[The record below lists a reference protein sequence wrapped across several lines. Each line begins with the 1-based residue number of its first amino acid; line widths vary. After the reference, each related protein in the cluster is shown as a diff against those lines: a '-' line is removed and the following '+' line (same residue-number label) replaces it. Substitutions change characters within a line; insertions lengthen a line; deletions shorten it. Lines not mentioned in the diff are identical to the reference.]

1 MTDTQA
7 KASNFEA
14 VLTANA
20 VRVFSERD
28 AAKRLLALQEIWA
41 PDGVLYENEHV
52 VTGIEAIS
60 LTVGALLDNL
70 PAGTRFAPDG
80 PVVGH
85 HGLARLKWIAVDA
98 AGTPG
103 PASGI
108 DVAFVNHGRI
118 TSLYVLLN
126 PFG

>member
-1 MTDTQA
+1 MTDAQA
-7 KASNFEA
+7 TDPNFEA

-28 AAKRLLALQEIWA
+28 AAKRLQALREIWA
-41 PDGVLYENEHV
+41 PDGVLYEDQHV

-60 LTVGALLDNL
+60 AAVGAPLDNL
-70 PAGTRFAPDG
+70 APGTRFAADG

-85 HGLARLKWIAVDA
+85 HGLARLKWVAVDA

-103 PASGI
+103 PVSGT
-108 DVAFVNHGRI
+108 DVAFVENGRI
-118 TSLYVLLN
+118 TSLYVFLN
-126 PFG
+126 PFN

>member
-1 MTDTQA
+1 MTDPRA
-7 KASNFEA
+7 KDPNLEA

-28 AAKRLLALQEIWA
+28 AAKRLLALQELWA
-41 PDGVLYENEHV
+41 RDGVLYEDEHV

-60 LTVGALLDNL
+60 ASVGALLDNL
-70 PAGTRFAPDG
+70 PPGTRFAPDG

-108 DVAFVNHGRI
+108 DVAFVEHGRI
-118 TSLYVLLN
+118 TSLYVFLN